1 MKSFTSKVAGIPC
14 TIQVDRLFVQ
24 EPLGPNCDSDWD
36 CYGYTEFDF
45 TVCDRNG
52 RPAPWLERKLT
63 NEDRERLEVEAIKC
77 AKEYA
82 YEDY

>member
-14 TIQVDRLFVQ
+14 VIEVDRLFVQ
-24 EPLGPNCDSDWD
+24 EPLGPRCDSDWD
-36 CYGYTEFDF
+36 CYGFTEIEF

-52 RPAPWLERKLT
+52 RYAPWLEKKLT
-63 NEDRERLEVEAIKC
+63 DRDRERIEEEALEN

-82 YEDY
+82 RDDY